1 MPGAEKTEILDA
13 NVPLHQKTF
22 PNLANLDSWIHQSA
36 FIKLLTKDEESE
48 TIGSTLPSSV
58 ALQTRAIVVLREMI
72 NKNQTDILYEEGALE
87 LPKKVN

>member
-1 MPGAEKTEILDA
+1 M
-13 NVPLHQKTF
+13 HRKTF
-22 PNLANLDSWIHQSA
+22 PILDKFTLKEDSRIQQSA
-36 FIKLLTKDEESE
+36 FSKLLTKDEESE

-58 ALQTRAIVVLREMI
+58 ALQTREIVVLREMI